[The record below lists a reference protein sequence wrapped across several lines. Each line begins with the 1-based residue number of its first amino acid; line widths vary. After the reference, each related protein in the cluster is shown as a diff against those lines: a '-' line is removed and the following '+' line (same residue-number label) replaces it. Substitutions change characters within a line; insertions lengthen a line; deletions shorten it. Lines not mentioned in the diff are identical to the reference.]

1 MSILRA
7 FTLFLLVLGA
17 MTALPAQEISL
28 DTKFTF
34 SAPPEVEVKLRK
46 SARSSKI
53 RGVLTSLSK
62 LEAVVSNEKGEQR
75 ISFDRIES
83 LKTALVDFTGDDDYL
98 EIGRKISA
106 AYSSVEISGM
116 GQAPE
121 AAGAHRAPATTPEA
135 NSVKPVT
142 KPESPMKPSLG
153 QGGFGGIKNVTKP
166 KTEQDRTTNDV
177 ATGDADVPGGQS
189 ASPSEDATLGAT
201 EVYICDNCK
210 KEITGAHLKA
220 GQCPHCKIDFAVAV
234 TAPRPGPAANPFGA
248 PKPAP
253 GNVNPFGAATGGDQ
267 AGVAPQGGPV
277 PAPPAP
283 AVIQGGSSGFTL
295 DSIPNWAK
303 GGLFVLLVL
312 VGYHVV
318 FNR

>member
-7 FTLFLLVLGA
+7 FILLLLMLGA
-17 MTALPAQEISL
+17 MTSLPAQEISL

-34 SAPPEVEVKLRK
+34 SAPPEVEIKLRK
-46 SARSSKI
+46 SSKSPKV

-62 LEAVVSNEKGEQR
+62 LEAVVTNEKEEQR
-75 ISFDRIES
+75 VSFVRIES
-83 LKTALVDFTGDDDYL
+83 LKTALVEFTGDDDYL
-98 EIGRKISA
+98 DIGKKVRA

-116 GQAPE
+116 APAPE
-121 AAGAHRAPATTPEA
+121 AAGAHTAPATSPEA
-135 NSVKPVT
+135 NSAKPVA
-142 KPESPMKPSLG
+142 KPESAVKPSLG
-153 QGGFGGIKNVTKP
+153 HGGFGGIKNVAKQ
-166 KTEQDRTTNDV
+166 KAEQGGTNDTV
-177 ATGDADVPGGQS
+177 PSEADVPGGHS
-189 ASPSEDATLGAT
+189 TSPSEEMSLDAT

-220 GQCPHCKIDFAVAV
+220 GQCPHCKVDFAVAV
-234 TAPRPGPAANPFGA
+234 TAPRPSPAANPFGA

-253 GNVNPFGAATGGDQ
+253 GNVNPFGAATGGRGQ

-277 PAPPAP
+277 PAPPA
-283 AVIQGGSSGFTL
+283 VIQGGSSGFTL
-295 DSIPNWAK
+295 DAIPNWAK

>member
-7 FTLFLLVLGA
+7 FTLLMLVLGA

-28 DTKFTF
+28 DTKITF
-34 SAPPEVEVKLRK
+34 SAPPEVEIKLRK
-46 SARSSKI
+46 SSKSSKV

-62 LEAVVSNEKGEQR
+62 LEAVVANEKGEQR
-75 ISFDRIES
+75 VSFDRIES
-83 LKTALVDFTGDDDYL
+83 LKTALVEFTGDDDYL
-98 EIGRKISA
+98 EIGKKVRA

-116 GQAPE
+116 AQSPE
-121 AAGAHRAPATTPEA
+121 AAGAHRAPATSPEA
-135 NSVKPVT
+135 NAVKPVA
-142 KPESPMKPSLG
+142 KPEPPMKPSLG
-153 QGGFGGIKNVTKP
+153 QGGFGGIKNVAKP
-166 KTEQDRTTNDV
+166 KTEQSGTASET
-177 ATGDADVPGGQS
+177 ASSEAEVPSGQ
-189 ASPSEDATLGAT
+189 APGPSEDMSLDAT

-253 GNVNPFGAATGGDQ
+253 GNVNPFGAATGGQ
-267 AGVAPQGGPV
+267 GGVAPQGGPV

-295 DSIPNWAK
+295 ESIPNWAK